1 MSLCV
6 FIAPLMPVLECLN
19 EEVVVKLMVCVP
31 SKLILQLRLPQSHG
45 GLEITKMRFILSKE
59 ES

>member
-1 MSLCV
+1 
-6 FIAPLMPVLECLN
+6 MPVLECLN

-45 GLEITKMRFILSKE
+45 GKRNYENEVYFE
-59 ES
+59 